1 MSGKKVFT
9 HAGELLANF
18 FSTKRKIDTKANKQE
33 EILNYIGKTENLTG
47 TEVDIREFQKQYELA
62 KTQALTEI
70 DNAIHK
76 RFSNYKITDGVKE
89 IPVNEMVQRLYHEL
103 KNLDA
108 TTQAQFNAISS
119 FMSIKMA
126 EQIKRTQE
134 HYRTFSYSISKA
146 NDNIANLTKRSL
158 DYFRGGEN
166 DLGRI
171 YHRFEGNRLLV
182 ANGNK
187 TNQQWIELFRI
198 NSASVGGQAQA
209 GTDFR
214 IGGASGEHIQTISL
228 NKPTN
233 VNGNLKVTNG
243 EIHGIV
249 TTARFADVAEFYSC
263 NRQLP
268 AGTLVGINNVEP
280 DCDSGSY
287 DEDVPDKVGEI
298 KLYNTHTE
306 YLGVVSSKPGFILNK
321 PFNLDASCKIGDG
334 LWSIPI
340 VLTGRSPVKLINKGK
355 RGDSIF
361 VPNKIIGKNIEEKQ
375 FLQGKAICYSRGEYK
390 EYLKYN
396 EPLQK
401 IGVLLYDSV
410 YDEHIETEEYSRRDS
425 YIGLAKIN

>member
-33 EILNYIGKTENLTG
+33 EILNYIGKTENLAG
-47 TEVDIREFQKQYELA
+47 TEVDIREFQKQYELT
-62 KTQALTEI
+62 KTQALTEM

-108 TTQAQFNAISS
+108 TTQAQFNAVSS

-198 NSASVGGQAQA
+198 NSATVDGQAQA

-243 EIHGIV
+243 EIEGIV
-249 TTARFADVAEFYSC
+249 TTARFADLAEYYTC
-263 NRQLP
+263 NEQLP
-268 AGTLVGINNVEP
+268 AGTLVGINTEESKYDSSTYNELDP
-280 DCDSGSY
+280 DQ
-287 DEDVPDKVGEI
+287 VGEI
-298 KLYNTHTE
+298 KKYNKLTE
-306 YLGVVSSKPGFILNK
+306 FIGVVSDKPGFILNQISK
-321 PFNLDASCKIGDG
+321 QEGYQGKEGLYNL
-334 LWSIPI
+334 PI
-340 VLTGRSPVKLINKGK
+340 VLTGRSPVKLVNDGK
-355 RGDSIF
+355 RGDAIF
-361 VPNKIIGKNIEEKQ
+361 VPIRSTGYNHEERE
-375 FLQGKAICYSRGEYK
+375 FLEGKAICFSQGQYR

-396 EPLQK
+396 EPLRK

-410 YDEHIETEEYSRRDS
+410 IDETIVTEEYGQRNS